1 MSNLIQYII
10 QDDPEEERRRQE
22 NKDELLTDNDPS
34 ADKAKKS
41 YNFSSNN
48 LLENRES
55 LINKSSSNSLSA
67 SENKLQTSNRQPT
80 SNLASNPGETSEPQ
94 TLSAFSST
102 NQKLKDRMLPRL
114 RKTEN
119 PKKFIYIDTTWNK
132 TTGIGANIN
141 DWNTF
146 NKVDWRINKR
156 PASETE
162 KRAAFDIYQKE
173 IDHGLKQKDAQG
185 KIIKNNKKAEAY
197 KNYSPLRV
205 DENEMERWFQTHVE
219 DDIRYLHKELQDF
232 ASFPE
237 GLQDVL
243 LDIKFNTGN
252 VSRENWPKLRKAID
266 QKDVFGSEGI
276 INNVRRK
283 DVDRARNSW
292 AIKRI
297 SDIKEWD

>member
-22 NKDELLTDNDPS
+22 NKDELLTDNEPS
-34 ADKAKKS
+34 ADKTEKK
-41 YNFSSNN
+41 YNFSNKN
-48 LLENRES
+48 LFENRES
-55 LINKSSSNSLSA
+55 LIHKSSSNSLSA
-67 SENKLQTSNRQPT
+67 SENKPQTSNRQPT

-94 TLSAFSST
+94 TLSSFSST

-114 RKTEN
+114 RKAEY
-119 PKKFIYIDTTWNK
+119 PKDFIYIDTTWNK

-156 PASETE
+156 PVSETE
-162 KRAAFDIYQKE
+162 KRATFDIFQKE

-197 KNYSPLRV
+197 KNHSPLRV
-205 DENEMERWFQTHVE
+205 AENEMERWFQTHVE
-219 DDIRYLHKELQDF
+219 DDIRYLHKEFRDF

-276 INNVRRK
+276 INNVHRK